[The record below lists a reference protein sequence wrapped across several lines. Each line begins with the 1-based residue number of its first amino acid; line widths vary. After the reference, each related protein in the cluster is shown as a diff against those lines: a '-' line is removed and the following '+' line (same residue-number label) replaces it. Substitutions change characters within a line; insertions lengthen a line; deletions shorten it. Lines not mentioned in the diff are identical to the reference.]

1 MTNENYCYYNSS
13 RGILKSCDIISDTPI
28 SSTRQLVNY
37 SKTLTNNKDG
47 TIIYVCN
54 SAIMDFLSYLPL
66 INYKFILVSGD
77 SDTTVPY
84 ESFFDKSFF
93 YTLINSEKLIHWFS
107 QNCVIDHPKLT
118 RIPIGLDYHTL
129 SEREYKW
136 GKQKTPVKQEEDLIS
151 VKNSSLP
158 FWEREIKCYSN
169 FHFHFYKYGQDRK
182 DAISQIPKNLVFYEE
197 NEVPRI
203 ESWKKQSTYSFVISP
218 HGNGL
223 DCHRTWEALI
233 FGCIP
238 IVKSSNID
246 ALYDELPVLI
256 VKEWSDITL
265 ELLTKTVNNLK
276 CRTFNYNKLTL
287 EFWVQKIKGSFI

>member
-1 MTNENYCYYNSS
+1 
-13 RGILKSCDIISDTPI
+13 
-28 SSTRQLVNY
+28 
-37 SKTLTNNKDG
+37 
-47 TIIYVCN
+47 
-54 SAIMDFLSYLPL
+54 MDFLSYLPL